1 MNHIWHALKVFS
13 HPSILL
19 FLCKAISSD
28 TRLVECHLHQVM
40 GYKDSLGTTTWWWVR
55 SRQVVEFRRTSCG
68 ASALSVQWC
77 HWGPLEKGFLKFET
91 TGKCHGCHDF
101 VGVNFSQKD
110 CLFIDF
116 LLKDT
121 RKLQTFK
128 SPWWSQGWFRANHGQ
143 TFRTREVPSAEL
155 KGATWEELRPVRIT
169 IPVDGCSTSF
179 WRICIGEI
187 SRPCLVHRVREILEN
202 LSVNEW
208 LELENQLIRSGSL
221 ANFHESH
228 QSQASLFGSILLT
241 DKISECKKQVTWSP
255 RNDSLEEPVDFL
267 RSSWWEFP
275 SLRR

>member
-77 HWGPLEKGFLKFET
+77 HWGPLEMGFRKFET
-91 TGKCHGCHDF
+91 TGSAMAAMISLGWTF
-101 VGVNFSQKD
+101 R
-110 CLFIDF
+110 
-116 LLKDT
+116 
-121 RKLQTFK
+121 RKTVCSSIFFWKTPGSFKTFK
-128 SPWWSQGWFRANHGQ
+128 FSWWSQGWFRANHGQ
-143 TFRTREVPSAEL
+143 TFRTRQVPSAEL

-187 SRPCLVHRVREILEN
+187 SRPCLVHRVREVLDN

-208 LELENQLIRSGSL
+208 LELENQLILAGGL
-221 ANFHESH
+221 AN
-228 QSQASLFGSILLT
+228 
-241 DKISECKKQVTWSP
+241 
-255 RNDSLEEPVDFL
+255 
-267 RSSWWEFP
+267 
-275 SLRR
+275 